1 MTFTSAARSI
11 WRIVPRYVASV
22 GRKSAVTPTTHASA
36 RRPLDDD
43 GISAL
48 YVLLLGR
55 MPEGEGAYR
64 ERRGRPTGQLITEI
78 LGSQEFREQVA
89 TPFLAGAQIPHQRLG
104 AAELQQVR
112 AWIREAKIPP
122 PEPAPDLGGLLAD
135 FLLAEPA
142 ATLVPQMIPQ
152 YAARLKRRAA
162 SEAAM
167 LPEERVERQREREF
181 VRRLRADLDGLDAR
195 VKELE
200 TGWRQHVPAFL
211 NAISSVGA
219 FGHEQARLAREIET
233 MRRALDAA
241 REAAD

>member
-1 MTFTSAARSI
+1 
-11 WRIVPRYVASV
+11 
-22 GRKSAVTPTTHASA
+22 
-36 RRPLDDD
+36 
-43 GISAL
+43 
-48 YVLLLGR
+48 
-55 MPEGEGAYR
+55 
-64 ERRGRPTGQLITEI
+64 
-78 LGSQEFREQVA
+78 
-89 TPFLAGAQIPHQRLG
+89 
-104 AAELQQVR
+104 
-112 AWIREAKIPP
+112 
-122 PEPAPDLGGLLAD
+122 
-135 FLLAEPA
+135 
-142 ATLVPQMIPQ
+142 
-152 YAARLKRRAA
+152 
-162 SEAAM
+162 M